1 MKFDYQ
7 KGYPTHEVRPL
18 KNIKELVCSSA
29 ERYSDKELY
38 AYIEKRE
45 RRTFTYNDNLR
56 VFNALGTWLF
66 DRGFKQ
72 CGIAVVGDQHPDWMS
87 AYLTAISSGGFVV
100 PLDKELSPQ
109 TIAQFTAQTECKVL
123 FVSEKLFYALREG
136 FSSLLT
142 CVVAFVIIGPEPD
155 RAKALT
161 DKNTFVFDDI
171 ISIGEELIK
180 AGNTEFISYERDLD
194 TLAAVLYTSGT
205 TGTSKG
211 VMLTENMIKSS
222 ITVCNTM
229 IAATGENTFVSV
241 LPLHHTFGM
250 TCNHITAIHVG
261 ASVFMNDSIKHVMRN
276 FADYKPTSLILV
288 PLFVETMDKK
298 IWDGIRKKGKEKQV
312 KALIKFSNAL
322 RKIGIDKRRVFF
334 KDILDVFGGK
344 LEYIVCG
351 GAPLNPEYIRD
362 FDNFGVY
369 IAEGY
374 GITECTPLISVNPFN
389 TRKIGSVGMVAKGM
403 QVRIDSPDA
412 DGNGEI
418 CVKGVTVFS
427 GYYKNPE
434 ATEEAFT
441 SDGWFKT
448 GDIGHVDSENYVYI
462 TGRKKNVIIAS
473 NGKNVY
479 PEELEE
485 YLHSIPEILESV
497 AVGRQVDG
505 QTVICAVIYPDF
517 EQFKDKTDDEI
528 ISYLKEKIVTINKTL
543 PTYKHI
549 HDIELRR
556 TEFEKTT
563 TRKIKRFLIK

>member
-29 ERYSDKELY
+29 ERYSGKELY
-38 AYIEKRE
+38 VYIEKRE
-45 RRTFTYNDNLR
+45 KRVFTYNDNLR
-56 VFNALGTWLF
+56 AFNALGTWLF

-109 TIAQFTAQTECKVL
+109 AIAEFTVQTECKVL
-123 FVSEKLFYALREG
+123 FVSEKLFYTLREN
-136 FSSLLT
+136 FTELLT
-142 CVVAFVIIGPEPD
+142 CVEAFVIIGPEPD

-161 DKNTFVFDDI
+161 DKYTFVFDDV
-171 ISIGEELIK
+171 ISDGEELIK
-180 AGNTEFISYERDLD
+180 VGNTDFISYERDPD

-211 VMLTENMIKSS
+211 VMLTEQMIKSS

-229 IAATGENTFVSV
+229 IAATGDNTFVSV
-241 LPLHHTFGM
+241 LPIHHTFGM
-250 TCNHITAIHVG
+250 TCNHLTAIHVG

-312 KALIKFSNAL
+312 KALIKLSNAL

-362 FDNFGVY
+362 FDNFGIY

-403 QVRIDSPDA
+403 QVRIDSPDS

-448 GDIGHVDSENYVYI
+448 GDIGHVDNENYVYI

-485 YLHSIPEILESV
+485 YLRSVPEILESV
-497 AVGRQVDG
+497 VVGRQVDG
-505 QTVICAVIYPDF
+505 QTAICAVVYPDF
-517 EQFKDKTDDEI
+517 EQFKDMTDSEI
-528 ISYLKEKIVTINKTL
+528 ISYLKEKTVLINKTL

>member
-18 KNIKELVCSSA
+18 KNIKELVCSTA
-29 ERYSDKELY
+29 ERYSDKDLY
-38 AYIEKRE
+38 VYLEKRE
-45 RRTFTYNDNLR
+45 KHAFTYKDNLR

-66 DRGFKQ
+66 AHGFKE
-72 CGIAVVGDQHPDWMS
+72 CRAALAGDQHPDWMS
-87 AYLTAISSGGFVV
+87 AYFAVISAGGVVV
-100 PLDKELSPQ
+100 PLDRELSPQ
-109 TIAQFTAQTECKVL
+109 TLAEFTAQTDCKVV
-123 FVSEKLFYALREG
+123 FASEKIFYSLRDG
-136 FSSLLT
+136 FSELLEQ
-142 CVVAFVIIGPEPD
+142 VEAFIIIGSEPD
-155 RAKALT
+155 RVKALT
-161 DKNTFVFDDI
+161 DKKTFVFDDVI
-171 ISIGEELIK
+171 ASGEELIESGS
-180 AGNTEFISYERDLD
+180 ADFLTYERDPD

-211 VMLTENMIKSS
+211 VMLTEQMISS
-222 ITVCNTM
+222 SVIVCNTM
-229 IAATGENTFVSV
+229 IDARSENTFVSV
-241 LPLHHTFGM
+241 LPIHHTFGM
-250 TCNHITAIHVG
+250 TCNHLTAMHVG
-261 ASVFMNDSIKHVMRN
+261 GSIFMNDSIKHVMRN

-312 KALIKFSNAL
+312 KALIKLSNAL
-322 RKIGIDKRRVFF
+322 RKVGIDKRRIFF
-334 KDILDVFGGK
+334 KDILDVFGGR

-351 GAPLNPEYIRD
+351 GAPLDPKYIRD
-362 FDNFGVY
+362 FDDFGIY

-403 QVRIDSPDA
+403 QARIDSPDV

-418 CVKGVTVFS
+418 CVKGPTVFC
-427 GYYKNPE
+427 GYYENPE
-434 ATEEAFT
+434 ATQAAFT

-448 GDIGHVDSENYVYI
+448 GDIGHIDDENYVYI

-505 QTVICAVIYPDF
+505 QTVICAVIYPDL
-517 EQFKDKTDDEI
+517 EQFNDKTDDEI
-528 ISYLKEKIVTINKTL
+528 ISYLREKIISINKTL